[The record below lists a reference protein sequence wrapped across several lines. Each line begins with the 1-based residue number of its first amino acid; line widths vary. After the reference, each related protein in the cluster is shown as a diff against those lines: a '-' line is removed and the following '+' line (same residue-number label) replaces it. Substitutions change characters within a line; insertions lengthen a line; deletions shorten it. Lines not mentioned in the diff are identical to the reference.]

1 VRVDVR
7 AMAPGE
13 SATVE
18 LDESIALQSDE
29 QPVDAQAS
37 GTLRVD
43 RTHRGVLIRGR
54 VRAQVPLGCSRCLV
68 PFQATLGAEV
78 EEEFSLD
85 PVAADAGGELSAED
99 FVSWVGPGHEVDLT
113 EIVRQNLQMN
123 VPMAPVHAKDCRGL
137 CPICGANWNE
147 RECEHLGALGLGI

>member
-1 VRVDVR
+1 MRVDVR

-13 SATVE
+13 SATVD

-43 RTHRGVLIRGR
+43 RTNRSVLIRGR
-54 VRAQVPLGCSRCLV
+54 VRAQVPLVCSRCLI
-68 PFQATLGAEV
+68 PFQATLSAEV

-85 PVAADAGGELSAED
+85 PVAAAAGGELGAED
-99 FVSWVGPGHEVDLT
+99 FISWVGPGHEVDLT
-113 EIVRQNLQMN
+113 ETARQNLQIN
-123 VPMAPVHAKDCRGL
+123 VPMAPLHAQDCRGL
-137 CPICGANWNE
+137 CSMCGANWNE
-147 RECEHLGALGLGI
+147 QECEHR

>member
-1 VRVDVR
+1 MRVDVR
-7 AMAPGE
+7 AVAPGE

-43 RTHRGVLIRGR
+43 RTDRGVLIRGR
-54 VRAQVPLGCSRCLV
+54 VRAQVPLVCSRCLI
-68 PFQATLGAEV
+68 PFQATLGADV
-78 EEEFSLD
+78 AEEFSLD
-85 PVAADAGGELSAED
+85 PVSADPGGELSAGD
-99 FVSWVGPGHEVDLT
+99 FVSWVGPAHEVDLT
-113 EIVRQNLQMN
+113 EIVRQSLQMN
-123 VPMAPVHAKDCRGL
+123 MPMAPLHAKGCRGL

-147 RECEHLGALGLGI
+147 RKCEHFGALG